1 MATLQGFIDEVI
13 TVIRDNSSVVNYVP
27 DEVPLSL
34 PDTPASPVW
43 TSSGVATS
51 GPPGQMKYLH
61 NVRVGI
67 LGSLEH
73 MDKIN
78 DIFLPEYETITEAIQ
93 SKHDSGFTNADT
105 YGDMTYTYG
114 PIEWA
119 GMMAFGFLIT
129 IENVKIRRTYS

>member
-13 TVIRDNSSVVNYVP
+13 TVISSNSTVIDYVP
-27 DEVPLSL
+27 DEVPLSI

-43 TSSGVATS
+43 ASSGSAT
-51 GPPGQMKYLH
+51 GGDPAGQIKYLH

-67 LGSLEH
+67 LGPLEN
-73 MDKIN
+73 MAMIN
-78 DIFLPEYETITEAIQ
+78 DVFLPEYETITEAIQ
-93 SKHDSGFTNADT
+93 TKHDSGFTNADT

-119 GMMAFGFLIT
+119 GVMLFGFLIT
-129 IENVKIRRTYS
+129 IEDVKIRRTY